1 MVINLNSEQL
11 SYLKKIN
18 KLICK
23 NMITNNHLKNKAI
36 DYCLDIIKREDVKNE
51 LKQLFKPVIQLILQ
65 EIYPYI
71 YLSVLFLLIS
81 FFLILGIFI
90 LLLRNNYISQVLE
103 TTSSSN

>member
-1 MVINLNSEQL
+1 MN
-11 SYLKKIN
+11 
-18 KLICK
+18 
-23 NMITNNHLKNKAI
+23 TNNHLKNKAI

-103 TTSSSN
+103 STSSN

>member
-1 MVINLNSEQL
+1 MVSSSNS
-11 SYLKKIN
+11 
-18 KLICK
+18 
-23 NMITNNHLKNKAI
+23 NMNTHLKNKAI

-81 FFLILGIFI
+81 FFLVLGIFI
-90 LLLRNNYISQVLE
+90 LLLRNNYIS
-103 TTSSSN
+103 

>member
-1 MVINLNSEQL
+1 MVSSSNS
-11 SYLKKIN
+11 
-18 KLICK
+18 
-23 NMITNNHLKNKAI
+23 NMNTHLKNKAI

-81 FFLILGIFI
+81 FFLVLGIFI

-103 TTSSSN
+103 TTSSN

>member
-1 MVINLNSEQL
+1 MN
-11 SYLKKIN
+11 
-18 KLICK
+18 
-23 NMITNNHLKNKAI
+23 THLKNKAV

-81 FFLILGIFI
+81 FFLVLGIFI
-90 LLLRNNYISQVLE
+90 LLLRNNYISQVSQVLQ
-103 TTSSSN
+103 SSRSND

>member
-1 MVINLNSEQL
+1 MVSSSE
-11 SYLKKIN
+11 S
-18 KLICK
+18 
-23 NMITNNHLKNKAI
+23 NMNAHLKNKAI

-81 FFLILGIFI
+81 FFLVLGIFI
-90 LLLRNNYISQVLE
+90 LLLRNNYISQVSQVLQ
-103 TTSSSN
+103 SNAN

>member
-1 MVINLNSEQL
+1 
-11 SYLKKIN
+11 
-18 KLICK
+18 
-23 NMITNNHLKNKAI
+23 MITNNHLKNKAI

-71 YLSVLFLLIS
+71 YLSVLFLFIS

-90 LLLRNNYISQVLE
+90 LLLRNNYISQMSNVLQ
-103 TTSSSN
+103 TATDQ

>member
-1 MVINLNSEQL
+1 MVSSSNS
-11 SYLKKIN
+11 
-18 KLICK
+18 
-23 NMITNNHLKNKAI
+23 NMNTHLKNKAI

-81 FFLILGIFI
+81 FFLVLGIFI
-90 LLLRNNYISQVLE
+90 LLLRNNYISQVSQVLE
-103 TTSSSN
+103 STNCN

>member
-1 MVINLNSEQL
+1 M
-11 SYLKKIN
+11 
-18 KLICK
+18 
-23 NMITNNHLKNKAI
+23 NNHLKNKAI
-36 DYCLDIIKREDVKNE
+36 DYWLDIIKREDVKNE

-90 LLLRNNYISQVLE
+90 LLLRNNYISQISHVLQTA
-103 TTSSSN
+103 TTTGQWSQ

>member
-1 MVINLNSEQL
+1 MVSSSDSNMNS
-11 SYLKKIN
+11 
-18 KLICK
+18 
-23 NMITNNHLKNKAI
+23 HLKNKAI

-65 EIYPYI
+65 EIYKYI

-103 TTSSSN
+103 SSSSTN

>member
-1 MVINLNSEQL
+1 MVS
-11 SYLKKIN
+11 SSDS
-18 KLICK
+18 
-23 NMITNNHLKNKAI
+23 NMNAHLKNKAI

-103 TTSSSN
+103 STSSN

>member
-1 MVINLNSEQL
+1 MVSSSNS
-11 SYLKKIN
+11 
-18 KLICK
+18 
-23 NMITNNHLKNKAI
+23 NMNTHLKNKAI

-81 FFLILGIFI
+81 FFLVLGIFI
-90 LLLRNNYISQVLE
+90 LLLRNNYISQVSQVLQ
-103 TTSSSN
+103 TNTI

>member
-1 MVINLNSEQL
+1 MVSSSE
-11 SYLKKIN
+11 S
-18 KLICK
+18 
-23 NMITNNHLKNKAI
+23 NMNAHLKNKAI

-81 FFLILGIFI
+81 FFLVLGIFI
-90 LLLRNNYISQVLE
+90 LLLRNNYISQVLQPN
-103 TTSSSN
+103 S

>member
-1 MVINLNSEQL
+1 MVSTSDSNMNS
-11 SYLKKIN
+11 
-18 KLICK
+18 
-23 NMITNNHLKNKAI
+23 HLKNKAI

-71 YLSVLFLLIS
+71 YLSILFLLIS

-103 TTSSSN
+103 STSSN

>member
-1 MVINLNSEQL
+1 MINSNNSATD
-11 SYLKKIN
+11 KF
-18 KLICK
+18 
-23 NMITNNHLKNKAI
+23 KNKAI

-81 FFLILGIFI
+81 FFLVLGIFI
-90 LLLRNNYISQVLE
+90 LLLRNNYISQVLQ
-103 TTSSSN
+103 TNY